1 LDEDIVRGEVFVS
14 QCQRSSRAQQL
25 ISNRARGNC
34 VFSPA
39 ASVSIDV
46 KKWRFITGQGQRL
59 PGVKTDEHGI
69 STHYPDGTVL
79 LIRWDEV
86 QCVAVETNDSGT
98 WGADVWWLIEGN

>member
-1 LDEDIVRGEVFVS
+1 VS
-14 QCQRSSRAQQL
+14 KVISRAATHLQQSTPKL
-25 ISNRARGNC
+25 RILPGRQGIARR
-34 VFSPA
+34 
-39 ASVSIDV
+39 

>member
-1 LDEDIVRGEVFVS
+1 MSKVI
-14 QCQRSSRAQQL
+14 SRAATHLQQSTRKL
-25 ISNRARGNC
+25 RIL
-34 VFSPA
+34 PA
-39 ASVSIDV
+39 PPRHCPRR
-46 KKWRFITGQGQRL
+46 KKWCFITGQGQRL

>member
-1 LDEDIVRGEVFVS
+1 VS
-14 QCQRSSRAQQL
+14 KVISRAATHLQQSTRKL
-25 ISNRARGNC
+25 RILPGRQGIARR
-34 VFSPA
+34 
-39 ASVSIDV
+39 